1 MRKRMQKH
9 GKKKIPAV
17 KWKYRVILY
26 ICLLL
31 SAALSLLNVKNHVFP
46 VPLGTFFYVTAAFSL
61 SFTCL
66 YLVPDIKRT
75 KSKVQEIAMPVIAV
89 LSLQTAML
97 FSFGHGEME
106 DRSAA
111 LMNACTGAAVC
122 LMVLIMGIYGIY
134 WTMRRQKEIVD
145 GGMSND

>member
-75 KSKVQEIAMPVIAV
+75 KSKVQEIAMPV
-89 LSLQTAML
+89 LQYCLCRPQCFFPSGM
-97 FSFGHGEME
+97 G
-106 DRSAA
+106 RWR
-111 LMNACTGAAVC
+111 TGV
-122 LMVLIMGIYGIY
+122 
-134 WTMRRQKEIVD
+134 RR
-145 GGMSND
+145 